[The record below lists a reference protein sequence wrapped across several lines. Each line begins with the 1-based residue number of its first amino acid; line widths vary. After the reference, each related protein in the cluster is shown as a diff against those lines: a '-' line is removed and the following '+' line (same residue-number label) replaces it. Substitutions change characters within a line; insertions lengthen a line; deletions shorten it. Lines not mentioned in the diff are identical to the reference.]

1 MDQALPI
8 KKVVKSF
15 AGISMTPVNFTSFWM
30 EFLAD
35 FLTFDTTVQHRAGE
49 HSVTYVENS
58 SILFIVAIDA
68 AQQSHRM

>member
-1 MDQALPI
+1 M

-30 EFLAD
+30 EFLAGY
-35 FLTFDTTVQHRAGE
+35 LTFDPTVQHRAGE